1 MKKTKRIQYTLLL
14 VLVFIA
20 CNKRDYNYCSD
31 DTGLYKHAKYP
42 IGYAIDYGSLISD
55 ADYEKIATQQF
66 NSVTAENAFKAEYLA
81 PLEGLYDF
89 READSIVAFA
99 KRNNQRIHG
108 HTLIWHQQIPNWIKE
123 FNGNSND
130 WELLF
135 KNYIQT
141 VVLHFKNKVTA
152 WDVVNEA
159 FNEDGT
165 LRNSIWKEKLGSTYI
180 EKAFRYVQ
188 EVDNNVLLFYNDYN
202 LEFNTTKRN
211 AVIQLLNNLRLKGVK
226 VNGIGMQMHVSI
238 VNPELTQIAN
248 AIKQVADNHYQLHL
262 SELDVSINP
271 LAKDILFTG
280 DLASKQ
286 AALFAG
292 IIHQYN
298 QIDATYQYG
307 ITFWGITDRYS
318 WIRSYYNRIDFP
330 LLYDD
335 NYLPKPAYCAIKN
348 QL

>member
-1 MKKTKRIQYTLLL
+1 M
-14 VLVFIA
+14 
-20 CNKRDYNYCSD
+20 
-31 DTGLYKHAKYP
+31 
-42 IGYAIDYGSLISD
+42 
-55 ADYEKIATQQF
+55 
-66 NSVTAENAFKAEYLA
+66 
-81 PLEGLYDF
+81 
-89 READSIVAFA
+89 
-99 KRNNQRIHG
+99 HG
-108 HTLIWHQQIPNWIKE
+108 HTLIWHLQIPNWIKD
-123 FNGNSND
+123 FNGNNND

-180 EKAFRYVQ
+180 ERAFKYVQ

-202 LEFNTTKRN
+202 LESNTAKRN

-226 VNGIGMQMHVSI
+226 VNGIGLQMHI
-238 VNPELTQIAN
+238 NTTNPELTQIAI
-248 AIKQVADNHYQLHL
+248 AIKQVVDNQYQLHIA
-262 SELDVSINP
+262 ELDISVNP
-271 LAKDILFTG
+271 LSKDMLFTA
-280 DLASKQ
+280 DLASIQ
-286 AALFAG
+286 ASLYAG
-292 IIHQYN
+292 IIQHYN
-298 QIDATYQYG
+298 QIAKAYQYG

-335 NYLPKPAYCAIKN
+335 NYLPKPAYCAIKS

>member
-1 MKKTKRIQYTLLL
+1 MKKILYSILLFL
-14 VLVFIA
+14 FFLA
-20 CNKRDYNYCSD
+20 CKKVDYDSCSD
-31 DTGLYKHAKYP
+31 EIGLYKLAKYP
-42 IGYAIDYGSLISD
+42 IGYAIDYSTLINDVNYS
-55 ADYEKIATQQF
+55 KIATQQF
-66 NSVTAENAFKAEYLA
+66 NSVTAEYAFKAEYLA
-81 PLEGLYDF
+81 PLEGVYNF
-89 READSIVAFA
+89 SEADSIVAFA
-99 KRNNQRIHG
+99 TRNNQRVHG
-108 HTLIWHQQIPNWIKE
+108 HTLIWHLQIPNWIKD
-123 FNGNSND
+123 FNGNNND

-180 EKAFRYVQ
+180 ERAFKYVQ

-202 LEFNTTKRN
+202 LESNTAKRN

-226 VNGIGMQMHVSI
+226 VNGIGLQMHI
-238 VNPELTQIAN
+238 NTTNPELTQIAI
-248 AIKQVADNHYQLHL
+248 AIKQVVDNQYQLHIA
-262 SELDVSINP
+262 ELDISVNP
-271 LAKDILFTG
+271 LSKDMLFTA
-280 DLASKQ
+280 DLASIQ
-286 AALFAG
+286 ASLYAG
-292 IIHQYN
+292 IIQHYN
-298 QIDATYQYG
+298 QIAKAYQYG

-335 NYLPKPAYCAIKN
+335 NYLPKPAYCAIKS

>member
-1 MKKTKRIQYTLLL
+1 MKRINYTILIF
-14 VLVFIA
+14 LVFIA
-20 CNKRDYNYCSD
+20 CKKGDYNSCSD
-31 DTGLYKHAKYP
+31 DTGLYEHAKYP
-42 IGYAIDYGSLISD
+42 IGYAVDYGNLIND
-55 ADYEKIATQQF
+55 ANYAKIATKQF

-81 PLEGLYDF
+81 PLEGTYNF

-141 VVLHFKNKVTA
+141 VVLHFKNKVNA

-165 LRNSIWKEKLGSTYI
+165 LRNSIWKEKLGSSYI
-180 EKAFRYVQ
+180 EKAFKYVQ

-202 LEFNTTKRN
+202 LELNTTKRN

-226 VNGIGMQMHVSI
+226 VNGIGLQMHINTST
-238 VNPELTQIAN
+238 PELTQIVS
-248 AIKQVADNHYQLHL
+248 AIKQVEDNHYQLHI
-262 SELDVSINP
+262 SELDISVNP
-271 LAKDILFTG
+271 LAKDILFTP

-286 AALFAG
+286 AALLAG
-292 IIHQYN
+292 IIQQYN
-298 QIDATYQYG
+298 QINKVYQYG

-335 NYLPKPAYCAIKN
+335 NYLPKPAYCAVKS